1 MTSPPSPPCPAG
13 AWQLALPQSVVRV
26 SGADA
31 ATFLHA
37 QLVSHVLKL
46 STGDV
51 IRTAWC
57 TPQGRVS
64 FLFWLLKTAD
74 DFLLVLPASEQPRLV
89 PRLRMFVL
97 RAQVAIESLEGRW
110 SVYGS
115 NLPLDDER
123 WGAGEGILH
132 QPARDIFT
140 FPCGSLGR
148 RLCLGPADVLA
159 HWAPLTA
166 LPVAD
171 ASCWQACDIAELMA
185 EVTGPLVNAFLP
197 QQLNLD
203 VRGTLA
209 FDKGCYPGQEIIAR
223 LKYRGEVK
231 ARLQTGTSSE
241 ALQAGWRLLPSDAAP
256 TGGTVVQSAA
266 APDGKF
272 LVLAVADL
280 GAQSHTLAT
289 AERAQA
295 PVHFLAREPGA
306 A

>member
-1 MTSPPSPPCPAG
+1 MTLPPASPCPADV
-13 AWQLALPQSVVRV
+13 WQVPLPQHVVRV

-37 QLVSHVLKL
+37 QLVSHILRL
-46 STGDV
+46 SAGEV

-74 DFLLVLPASEQPRLV
+74 AFLLVIPASEQPRLV
-89 PRLRMFVL
+89 QRLRMFVL
-97 RAQVAIESLEGRW
+97 RAQVTIESLDGQW
-110 SVYGS
+110 SVYGIK
-115 NLPLDDER
+115 PAPDDER
-123 WGAGEGILH
+123 WFADEGTLH
-132 QPARDIFT
+132 HPKPDIFA
-140 FPCGSLGR
+140 FRCGKHGR
-148 RLCLGPADVLA
+148 QLCLGPADVLA
-159 HWAPLTA
+159 NWAPLTA
-166 LPVAD
+166 LPAGGAD
-171 ASCWQACDIAELMA
+171 CWQACDIAELMA

-203 VRGTLA
+203 MRGTLA

-231 ARLQTGTSSE
+231 ARLQVGTCSE

-256 TGGTVVQSAA
+256 TGGTVVLSAPA
-266 APDGKF
+266 QDGKF

-280 GAQSHTLAT
+280 GAQSQSLAT
-289 AERAQA
+289 AERPQA
-295 PVHFLAREPGA
+295 PVRFPAREPDA